1 MPFSIVYCVYG
12 ISYVKEGGAGMPPID
27 YGLVLAGGGA
37 KGIYQIGA
45 WRAIRELDIPIT
57 CVVGT
62 SVGAMNGAMIACGQ
76 YEGAVALWE
85 NMSIEK
91 GFALPE
97 PLRVPDRLF
106 SLKNADIL
114 LKELW
119 RNGGLDISPIR
130 RELETLVDEQ
140 TLRDSPVEFGLVT
153 FELSRRQPRH
163 LFRDQIPKGKLMDYI
178 MASSAYPG
186 LKQPEIYGH
195 KFLDGGVV
203 DNVPV
208 KMMMRRH
215 PDNIIVV
222 NIGDVGLP
230 KDIDPKRNIV
240 YVKPLDSLGTAFEFQ
255 PETARTKM
263 DMGWYDTMKAFGK
276 FSGEWMYFPNEE
288 YQRLRDELGENVVKG
303 LEHAARLYGIDKLRV
318 CTAEDFVR
326 ELMECDRVSGDKFA
340 AFRSH
345 LDLPSLLKTF
355 YKGELKEVDMTSD
368 VLLQLTQNLLDDQKE
383 RPKLLAIA
391 RRTIPDVLRA
401 AEAMRHLRGYVAGEW

>member
-1 MPFSIVYCVYG
+1 
-12 ISYVKEGGAGMPPID
+12 MPPID

-130 RELETLVDEQ
+130 RELEALVDEQ

>member
-1 MPFSIVYCVYG
+1 M
-12 ISYVKEGGAGMPPID
+12 APIE

-45 WRAIRELDIPIT
+45 WRAIRELEIPIT

-62 SVGAMNGAMIACGQ
+62 SVGAMNGAMVACGQ

-85 NMSIEK
+85 NRSIEK
-91 GFALPE
+91 GFSLPE

-114 LKELW
+114 IREMW

-130 RELETLVDEQ
+130 KELEALVDEDA
-140 TLRDSPVEFGLVT
+140 LRASPVEFGLVT

-163 LFRDQIPKGKLMDYI
+163 LFRDQIPRGRLMDYI

-195 KFLDGGVV
+195 KYLDGGVI

-230 KDIDPKRNIV
+230 KGLDPKMNLV
-240 YVKPLDSLGTAFEFQ
+240 YIKPIDSLGTAFEFR

-263 DMGWYDTMKAFGK
+263 DMGWYDTMKAFGR

-303 LEHAARLYGIDKLRV
+303 LEHAARLDGLDKLRV
-318 CTAEDFVR
+318 CTAEEFVR
-326 ELMECDRVSGDKFA
+326 ELMDCDRVSAEKFA
-340 AFRSH
+340 AFRSRF
-345 LDLPSLLKTF
+345 DLPLLLKAF
-355 YKGELKEVDMTSD
+355 YKGDFRDTDMTSD
-368 VLLQLTQNLLDDQKE
+368 VLLQLTQNLLNDRKE
-383 RPKLLAIA
+383 RPKLLAVA
-391 RRTIPDVLRA
+391 RRMIPDILRA
-401 AEAMRHLRGYVAGEW
+401 AEAMCHLRGYVTGEW

>member
-1 MPFSIVYCVYG
+1 M
-12 ISYVKEGGAGMPPID
+12 APIE

-37 KGIYQIGA
+37 KGMYQIGA
-45 WRAIRELDIPIT
+45 WRAIRELEIPIT

-62 SVGAMNGAMIACGQ
+62 SVGAMNGAMVACGQ

-91 GFALPE
+91 GFSLPE

-114 LKELW
+114 IREMW

-130 RELETLVDEQ
+130 KELEALVDEDA
-140 TLRDSPVEFGLVT
+140 LRASPVEFGLVT

-163 LFRDQIPKGKLMDYI
+163 LFRDQIPRGRLMDYI

-195 KFLDGGVV
+195 RYLDGGVI

-230 KDIDPKRNIV
+230 KGLDPKMNLV
-240 YVKPLDSLGTAFEFQ
+240 YIKPIDSLGTAFEFR

-263 DMGWYDTMKAFGK
+263 DMGWYDTMKAFGR

-303 LEHAARLYGIDKLRV
+303 LEHAARLYGLDKLRV
-318 CTAEDFVR
+318 CTAEEFVR
-326 ELMECDRVSGDKFA
+326 ELMDCDRVSAEKFA
-340 AFRSH
+340 AFRSRF
-345 LDLPSLLKTF
+345 DLPSLLKAF
-355 YKGELKEVDMTSD
+355 YKGDFRDTDMTSD
-368 VLLQLTQNLLDDQKE
+368 VLLQLTQNLLNDRKE
-383 RPKLLAIA
+383 RPKLLAVA
-391 RRTIPDVLRA
+391 RRMIPDILRA
-401 AEAMRHLRGYVAGEW
+401 AEAMCHLRGYVTGEW

>member
-1 MPFSIVYCVYG
+1 
-12 ISYVKEGGAGMPPID
+12 MPPID

-45 WRAIRELDIPIT
+45 WRAIRELDIPIS

-130 RELETLVDEQ
+130 RELEALVDEQ

-240 YVKPLDSLGTAFEFQ
+240 YVKPLESLGTAFEFQ

-303 LEHAARLYGIDKLRV
+303 LEHAARLYGMDKLRV

-326 ELMECDRVSGDKFA
+326 ELMECDRVSADKFA

-345 LDLPSLLKTF
+345 LDLPSLLKTS

-368 VLLQLTQNLLDDQKE
+368 VLLQLTQNLLDDRKE
-383 RPKLLAIA
+383 RPKLLVIA

>member
-1 MPFSIVYCVYG
+1 M
-12 ISYVKEGGAGMPPID
+12 
-27 YGLVLAGGGA
+27 
-37 KGIYQIGA
+37 
-45 WRAIRELDIPIT
+45 
-57 CVVGT
+57 VGT
-62 SVGAMNGAMIACGQ
+62 SVGAMNGAMVACGQ

-91 GFALPE
+91 GFSLPE

-114 LKELW
+114 IREMW

-130 RELETLVDEQ
+130 KELEALVDEDA
-140 TLRDSPVEFGLVT
+140 LRASPVEFGLVT

-163 LFRDQIPKGKLMDYI
+163 LFRDQIPRGRLMDYI

-195 KFLDGGVV
+195 KYLDGGVI

-230 KDIDPKRNIV
+230 KGLDPKMNLV
-240 YVKPLDSLGTAFEFQ
+240 YIKPIDSLGTAFEFR

-263 DMGWYDTMKAFGK
+263 DMGWYDTMKAFGR

-303 LEHAARLYGIDKLRV
+303 LEHAARLYGLDKLRV
-318 CTAEDFVR
+318 CTAEEFVR
-326 ELMECDRVSGDKFA
+326 ELMDCDRVSAEKFA
-340 AFRSH
+340 AFRSRF
-345 LDLPSLLKTF
+345 DLPSLLKAF
-355 YKGELKEVDMTSD
+355 YKGDFRDTDMTSD
-368 VLLQLTQNLLDDQKE
+368 VLLQLTQNLLNDRKE
-383 RPKLLAIA
+383 RPKLLAVA
-391 RRTIPDVLRA
+391 RRMIPDILRA
-401 AEAMRHLRGYVAGEW
+401 AEAMCHLRGYVTGEW

>member
-1 MPFSIVYCVYG
+1 M
-12 ISYVKEGGAGMPPID
+12 APIE

-45 WRAIRELDIPIT
+45 WRAIRELEIPIT

-62 SVGAMNGAMIACGQ
+62 SVGAMNGAMVACGQ

-91 GFALPE
+91 GFSLPE

-114 LKELW
+114 IREMW

-130 RELETLVDEQ
+130 KELEALVDEDA
-140 TLRDSPVEFGLVT
+140 LRASPVEFGLVT

-163 LFRDQIPKGKLMDYI
+163 LFRDQIPRGRLMDYI

-195 KFLDGGVV
+195 KYLDGGVI

-230 KDIDPKRNIV
+230 KGLDPKMNLV
-240 YVKPLDSLGTAFEFQ
+240 YIKPIDSLGTAFEFR

-263 DMGWYDTMKAFGK
+263 DMGWYDTMKAFGR

-303 LEHAARLYGIDKLRV
+303 LEHAARLYGLDKLRV
-318 CTAEDFVR
+318 CTAEEFVR
-326 ELMECDRVSGDKFA
+326 ELMDCDRVSAEKFA
-340 AFRSH
+340 AFRSRF
-345 LDLPSLLKTF
+345 DLPSLLKAF
-355 YKGELKEVDMTSD
+355 YKGDFRDTDMTSD
-368 VLLQLTQNLLDDQKE
+368 VLLQLTQNLLNDRKE
-383 RPKLLAIA
+383 RPKLLAVA
-391 RRTIPDVLRA
+391 RRMIPDILRA
-401 AEAMRHLRGYVAGEW
+401 AEAMCHLRGYVTGEW

>member
-1 MPFSIVYCVYG
+1 M
-12 ISYVKEGGAGMPPID
+12 APIE

-45 WRAIRELDIPIT
+45 WRAIRELEIPIT

-62 SVGAMNGAMIACGQ
+62 SVGAMNGAMVACGQ

-91 GFALPE
+91 GFSLPE

-114 LKELW
+114 IREMW

-130 RELETLVDEQ
+130 KELEALVDEDA
-140 TLRDSPVEFGLVT
+140 LRASPGGVRLGDFRAQPPPAPAPVPGSDSQG
-153 FELSRRQPRH
+153 R
-163 LFRDQIPKGKLMDYI
+163 LMDYI

-195 KFLDGGVV
+195 KYLDGGVI

-230 KDIDPKRNIV
+230 KGLDPKMNLV
-240 YVKPLDSLGTAFEFQ
+240 YIKPIDSLGTAFEFR

-263 DMGWYDTMKAFGK
+263 DMGWYDDEGVRPVFG
-276 FSGEWMYFPNEE
+276 GMDVFPERGVPAPAGRAGGKCG
-288 YQRLRDELGENVVKG
+288 QGSRACRPAVW
-303 LEHAARLYGIDKLRV
+303 AR
-318 CTAEDFVR
+318 
-326 ELMECDRVSGDKFA
+326 
-340 AFRSH
+340 
-345 LDLPSLLKTF
+345 
-355 YKGELKEVDMTSD
+355 
-368 VLLQLTQNLLDDQKE
+368 
-383 RPKLLAIA
+383 
-391 RRTIPDVLRA
+391 
-401 AEAMRHLRGYVAGEW
+401 

>member
-1 MPFSIVYCVYG
+1 MN
-12 ISYVKEGGAGMPPID
+12 GMAPLE

-45 WRAIRELDIPIT
+45 WRALREMEIPIN

-62 SVGAMNGAMIACGQ
+62 SVGAMNGAMVACGQ

-114 LKELW
+114 IKEMW

-130 RELETLVDEQ
+130 KELEALVDEQ
-140 TLRDSPVEFGLVT
+140 TLRASPVEYGLVT

-163 LFRDQIPKGKLMDYI
+163 LFRDQIPKGKLIDYI

-186 LKQPEIYGH
+186 LKRPEIYGH
-195 KFLDGGVV
+195 TYLDGGVI

-230 KDIDPKRNIV
+230 KGLDPKQNLV
-240 YVKPLDSLGTAFEFQ
+240 YIKPIDSLGTAFEFQ
-255 PETARTKM
+255 PETARAKM
-263 DMGWYDTMKAFGK
+263 DMGWFDTMKAFGK

-288 YQRLRDELGENVVKG
+288 YQRLQDELGENVVKG
-303 LEHAARLYGIDKLRV
+303 LEHAARLYGLDKLRI
-318 CTAEDFVR
+318 CTAEAFVR
-326 ELMECDRVSGDKFA
+326 ELMDCDRVSSAKFE

-345 LDLPSLLKTF
+345 LDLPSLLKAF
-355 YKGELKEVDMTSD
+355 YKGTLRDIDITSD

-383 RPKLLAIA
+383 RPKLFSIA
-391 RRTIPDVLRA
+391 RRTIPDLLRA
-401 AEAMRHLRGYVAGEW
+401 AEAMCHLRGYVTGEW

>member
-1 MPFSIVYCVYG
+1 M
-12 ISYVKEGGAGMPPID
+12 APIE

-45 WRAIRELDIPIT
+45 WRAIRELEIPIT

-62 SVGAMNGAMIACGQ
+62 SVGAMNGAMVACGQ

-91 GFALPE
+91 GFSLPE

-114 LKELW
+114 IREMW

-130 RELETLVDEQ
+130 KELEALVDEDA
-140 TLRDSPVEFGLVT
+140 LRASPVEFGLVT

-163 LFRDQIPKGKLMDYI
+163 LFRDQIPRGRLMDYI

-195 KFLDGGVV
+195 KYLDGGVI

-230 KDIDPKRNIV
+230 KGLDPKMNLV
-240 YVKPLDSLGTAFEFQ
+240 YIKPIDSLGTAFEFR

-263 DMGWYDTMKAFGK
+263 DMGWYDTMKAFGR

-303 LEHAARLYGIDKLRV
+303 LEHAARLYGLDKLRV
-318 CTAEDFVR
+318 CTAEEFVQ
-326 ELMECDRVSGDKFA
+326 ELMDCDRVSAEKFA
-340 AFRSH
+340 AFRSRF
-345 LDLPSLLKTF
+345 DLPSLLKAL
-355 YKGELKEVDMTSD
+355 YKGDFRDTDMTSD
-368 VLLQLTQNLLDDQKE
+368 VLLQLTQNLLNDRKE
-383 RPKLLAIA
+383 RPKLLAVA
-391 RRTIPDVLRA
+391 RRMIPDILRA
-401 AEAMRHLRGYVAGEW
+401 AEAMCHLRGYVTGEW

>member
-1 MPFSIVYCVYG
+1 M
-12 ISYVKEGGAGMPPID
+12 APIE

-45 WRAIRELDIPIT
+45 WRAIRELEIPIT

-62 SVGAMNGAMIACGQ
+62 SVGAMNGAMVACGQ

-91 GFALPE
+91 GFSLPE

-114 LKELW
+114 IREMW

-130 RELETLVDEQ
+130 KELEALVDEDA
-140 TLRDSPVEFGLVT
+140 LRASPVEFGLVT

-163 LFRDQIPKGKLMDYI
+163 LFRDQIPRGRLMDYI

-195 KFLDGGVV
+195 KYLDGGVI

-230 KDIDPKRNIV
+230 KGLDPKMNLV
-240 YVKPLDSLGTAFEFQ
+240 YIKPIDSLGTAFEFR

-263 DMGWYDTMKAFGK
+263 DMGWYDTMKAFGR

-303 LEHAARLYGIDKLRV
+303 LEHAARLYGLDKLRV
-318 CTAEDFVR
+318 CTAEEFVR
-326 ELMECDRVSGDKFA
+326 ELMDCDRVSAEKFA
-340 AFRSH
+340 AFRSRF
-345 LDLPSLLKTF
+345 DLPSLLKAF
-355 YKGELKEVDMTSD
+355 YKGDFRDTDMTSD
-368 VLLQLTQNLLDDQKE
+368 VLLQLTQNLLNDRKE
-383 RPKLLAIA
+383 RPKLLAVA
-391 RRTIPDVLRA
+391 RRMIPDILRA
-401 AEAMRHLRGYVAGEW
+401 AEAMCHLRGYVTGDW

>member
-1 MPFSIVYCVYG
+1 M
-12 ISYVKEGGAGMPPID
+12 APIE

-45 WRAIRELDIPIT
+45 WRAIRELEIPIT

-62 SVGAMNGAMIACGQ
+62 SVGAMNGAMVACGQ

-91 GFALPE
+91 GFSLPE

-114 LKELW
+114 IREMW

-130 RELETLVDEQ
+130 KELEALVDEDA
-140 TLRDSPVEFGLVT
+140 LRASPVEFGLVT

-163 LFRDQIPKGKLMDYI
+163 LFRDQIPRGRLLEYI

-195 KFLDGGVV
+195 KYLDGGVI

-230 KDIDPKRNIV
+230 KGLDPKMNLV
-240 YVKPLDSLGTAFEFQ
+240 YIKPIDSLGTAFEFR

-263 DMGWYDTMKAFGK
+263 DMGWYDTMKAFGR

-303 LEHAARLYGIDKLRV
+303 LEHAARLYGLDKLRV
-318 CTAEDFVR
+318 CTAEEFVR
-326 ELMECDRVSGDKFA
+326 ELMDCDRVSAEKFA
-340 AFRSH
+340 AFRSRF
-345 LDLPSLLKTF
+345 DLPLLLKAF
-355 YKGELKEVDMTSD
+355 YKGDFRDTDMTSD
-368 VLLQLTQNLLDDQKE
+368 VLLQLTQNLLNDRKE
-383 RPKLLAIA
+383 RPKLLAVA
-391 RRTIPDVLRA
+391 RRMIPDILRA
-401 AEAMRHLRGYVAGEW
+401 AEAMCHLRGYVTGEW

>member
-1 MPFSIVYCVYG
+1 M
-12 ISYVKEGGAGMPPID
+12 APIE

-45 WRAIRELDIPIT
+45 WRAIRELEIPIT

-62 SVGAMNGAMIACGQ
+62 SVGAMNGAMVACGQ

-91 GFALPE
+91 GFSLPE

-114 LKELW
+114 IREMW

-130 RELETLVDEQ
+130 KELEALVDEDA
-140 TLRDSPVEFGLVT
+140 LRASPVEFGLVT

-163 LFRDQIPKGKLMDYI
+163 LFRDQIPRGRLMDYI

-195 KFLDGGVV
+195 KYLDGGVI

-208 KMMMRRH
+208 MMMRRH

-230 KDIDPKRNIV
+230 KGLDPKMNLV
-240 YVKPLDSLGTAFEFQ
+240 YIKPIDSLGTAFEFR

-263 DMGWYDTMKAFGK
+263 DMGWYDTMKAFGR

-303 LEHAARLYGIDKLRV
+303 LEHAARLYGLDKLRV
-318 CTAEDFVR
+318 CTAEEFVR
-326 ELMECDRVSGDKFA
+326 ELMDCDRVSAEKFA
-340 AFRSH
+340 AFRSRF
-345 LDLPSLLKTF
+345 DLPLLLKAF
-355 YKGELKEVDMTSD
+355 YKGDFRDTDMTSD
-368 VLLQLTQNLLDDQKE
+368 VLLQLTQNLLNDRKE
-383 RPKLLAIA
+383 RPKLLAVA
-391 RRTIPDVLRA
+391 RRMIPDILRA
-401 AEAMRHLRGYVAGEW
+401 AEAMCHLRGYVTGEW

>member
-1 MPFSIVYCVYG
+1 
-12 ISYVKEGGAGMPPID
+12 MPPID

-45 WRAIRELDIPIT
+45 WRAIRELDIPIS

-62 SVGAMNGAMIACGQ
+62 SVGAMNGAMVACGQ

-130 RELETLVDEQ
+130 RELEALVDEQ

-240 YVKPLDSLGTAFEFQ
+240 YVKPLESLGTAFEFQ

-303 LEHAARLYGIDKLRV
+303 LEHAARLYGMDKLRV

-326 ELMECDRVSGDKFA
+326 ELMECDRVSADKFA

-368 VLLQLTQNLLDDQKE
+368 VLLQLTQNLLDDRKE

>member
-1 MPFSIVYCVYG
+1 M
-12 ISYVKEGGAGMPPID
+12 APIE

-45 WRAIRELDIPIT
+45 WRAIRELEIPIT

-62 SVGAMNGAMIACGQ
+62 SVGAMNGAMVACGQ

-91 GFALPE
+91 GFSLPE

-114 LKELW
+114 IREMW

-130 RELETLVDEQ
+130 KELEALVDEDA
-140 TLRDSPVEFGLVT
+140 LRASPVEFGLVT

-163 LFRDQIPKGKLMDYI
+163 LFRDQIPRGRLMDYI

-195 KFLDGGVV
+195 KYLDGGVI

-230 KDIDPKRNIV
+230 KGLDPKMNLV
-240 YVKPLDSLGTAFEFQ
+240 YIKPIDSLGTAFEFR

-263 DMGWYDTMKAFGK
+263 DMGWYDTMKAFGR

-303 LEHAARLYGIDKLRV
+303 LEHAARLYGLDKLRV
-318 CTAEDFVR
+318 CTAEEFVR
-326 ELMECDRVSGDKFA
+326 ELMDCDRVSAEKFA
-340 AFRSH
+340 AFRSRF
-345 LDLPSLLKTF
+345 DLPSLLKAF
-355 YKGELKEVDMTSD
+355 YKGDFRDTDMTSD
-368 VLLQLTQNLLDDQKE
+368 VLLQMTQNLLNDRKE
-383 RPKLLAIA
+383 RPKLLAVA
-391 RRTIPDVLRA
+391 RRMIPDILRA
-401 AEAMRHLRGYVAGEW
+401 AEAMCHLRGYVTGEW

>member
-1 MPFSIVYCVYG
+1 M
-12 ISYVKEGGAGMPPID
+12 APIE

-45 WRAIRELDIPIT
+45 WRAIRELEIPIT

-62 SVGAMNGAMIACGQ
+62 SVGAMNGAMVACGQ

-91 GFALPE
+91 GFSLPE

-114 LKELW
+114 IREMW

-130 RELETLVDEQ
+130 KELEALVDEDA
-140 TLRDSPVEFGLVT
+140 LRASPVEFGLVT

-163 LFRDQIPKGKLMDYI
+163 LFRDQIPRGRLMDYI

-195 KFLDGGVV
+195 KYLDGGVI

-222 NIGDVGLP
+222 NSGDVGLP
-230 KDIDPKRNIV
+230 KGLDPKMNLV
-240 YVKPLDSLGTAFEFQ
+240 YIKPIDSLGTAFEFR

-263 DMGWYDTMKAFGK
+263 DMGWYDTMKAFGR

-303 LEHAARLYGIDKLRV
+303 LEHAARLYGLDKLRV
-318 CTAEDFVR
+318 CTAEEFVR
-326 ELMECDRVSGDKFA
+326 ELMDCDRVSAEKFA
-340 AFRSH
+340 AFRSRF
-345 LDLPSLLKTF
+345 DLPSLLKAF
-355 YKGELKEVDMTSD
+355 YKGDFRDTDMTSD
-368 VLLQLTQNLLDDQKE
+368 VLLQLTQNLLNDRKE
-383 RPKLLAIA
+383 RPKLLAVA
-391 RRTIPDVLRA
+391 RRMIPDILRA
-401 AEAMRHLRGYVAGEW
+401 AEAMCHLRGYVTGEW

>member
-1 MPFSIVYCVYG
+1 M
-12 ISYVKEGGAGMPPID
+12 APID

-45 WRAIRELDIPIT
+45 WRAIRELEIPIT

-62 SVGAMNGAMIACGQ
+62 SVGAMNGAMVACGQ

-91 GFALPE
+91 GFSLPE

-114 LKELW
+114 IREMW

-130 RELETLVDEQ
+130 KELEALVDEDA
-140 TLRDSPVEFGLVT
+140 LRASPVEFGLVT

-163 LFRDQIPKGKLMDYI
+163 LFRDQIPRGRLMDYI

-186 LKQPEIYGH
+186 LNQPEIYGH
-195 KFLDGGVV
+195 KYLDGGVI

-230 KDIDPKRNIV
+230 KGLDPKMNLV
-240 YVKPLDSLGTAFEFQ
+240 YIKPIDSLGTAFEFR

-263 DMGWYDTMKAFGK
+263 DMGWYDTMKAFGR

-303 LEHAARLYGIDKLRV
+303 LEHAARLYGLDKLRV
-318 CTAEDFVR
+318 CTAEEFVR
-326 ELMECDRVSGDKFA
+326 ELMDCDRVSAEKFA
-340 AFRSH
+340 AFRSRF
-345 LDLPSLLKTF
+345 DLPSLLKAF
-355 YKGELKEVDMTSD
+355 YKGDFRDTDMTSD
-368 VLLQLTQNLLDDQKE
+368 VLLQLTQNLLNDRKE
-383 RPKLLAIA
+383 RPKLLAVA
-391 RRTIPDVLRA
+391 RRMIPDILRA
-401 AEAMRHLRGYVAGEW
+401 AEAMCHLRGYVTGEW

>member
-1 MPFSIVYCVYG
+1 
-12 ISYVKEGGAGMPPID
+12 MPPID

-45 WRAIRELDIPIT
+45 WRAIRELDIPIS

-62 SVGAMNGAMIACGQ
+62 SVGAMNGAMVACGQ

-130 RELETLVDEQ
+130 RELEALVDEQ
-140 TLRDSPVEFGLVT
+140 PLRDSPVEFGLVT

-240 YVKPLDSLGTAFEFQ
+240 YVKPLESLGTAFEFQ

-303 LEHAARLYGIDKLRV
+303 LEHAARLYGMDKLRV

-326 ELMECDRVSGDKFA
+326 ELMECDRVSADKFA

>member
-1 MPFSIVYCVYG
+1 M
-12 ISYVKEGGAGMPPID
+12 APIE

-45 WRAIRELDIPIT
+45 WRAIRELEIPIT

-62 SVGAMNGAMIACGQ
+62 SVGAMNGAMVACGQ

-91 GFALPE
+91 GFSLPE

-114 LKELW
+114 IREMW

-130 RELETLVDEQ
+130 KELEALVDEDA
-140 TLRDSPVEFGLVT
+140 LRASPVEFGLVT

-163 LFRDQIPKGKLMDYI
+163 LFRDQIPRGRLMDYI

-195 KFLDGGVV
+195 KYLDGGVI

-230 KDIDPKRNIV
+230 KGLDPKMNLV
-240 YVKPLDSLGTAFEFQ
+240 YIKPIDSLG
-255 PETARTKM
+255 PHSS
-263 DMGWYDTMKAFGK
+263 
-276 FSGEWMYFPNEE
+276 SG
-288 YQRLRDELGENVVKG
+288 
-303 LEHAARLYGIDKLRV
+303 
-318 CTAEDFVR
+318 
-326 ELMECDRVSGDKFA
+326 
-340 AFRSH
+340 
-345 LDLPSLLKTF
+345 
-355 YKGELKEVDMTSD
+355 
-368 VLLQLTQNLLDDQKE
+368 
-383 RPKLLAIA
+383 PKPPAPRWIW
-391 RRTIPDVLRA
+391 
-401 AEAMRHLRGYVAGEW
+401 AGTTR

>member
-1 MPFSIVYCVYG
+1 M
-12 ISYVKEGGAGMPPID
+12 APIE

-45 WRAIRELDIPIT
+45 WRAIRELEIPIT

-62 SVGAMNGAMIACGQ
+62 SVGAMNGAMVACGQ

-91 GFALPE
+91 GFSLPE

-114 LKELW
+114 IREMW

-130 RELETLVDEQ
+130 KELEALVDEDA
-140 TLRDSPVEFGLVT
+140 LRASPVEFGLVT

-163 LFRDQIPKGKLMDYI
+163 LFRDQIPRGRLMDYI

-195 KFLDGGVV
+195 KYLDGGVI

-215 PDNIIVV
+215 PDHIIVV

-230 KDIDPKRNIV
+230 KGLDPKMNLV
-240 YVKPLDSLGTAFEFQ
+240 YIKPIDSLGTAFEFR

-263 DMGWYDTMKAFGK
+263 DMGWYDTMKAFGR

-303 LEHAARLYGIDKLRV
+303 LEHAARLYGLDKLRV
-318 CTAEDFVR
+318 CTAEEFVQ
-326 ELMECDRVSGDKFA
+326 ELMDCDRVSAEKFA
-340 AFRSH
+340 AFRSRF
-345 LDLPSLLKTF
+345 DLPSLLKAF
-355 YKGELKEVDMTSD
+355 YKGDFRDTDMTSD
-368 VLLQLTQNLLDDQKE
+368 VLLQLTQNLLNDRKE
-383 RPKLLAIA
+383 RPKLLAVA
-391 RRTIPDVLRA
+391 RRMIPDILRA
-401 AEAMRHLRGYVAGEW
+401 AEAMCHLRGYVTGEW

>member
-1 MPFSIVYCVYG
+1 M
-12 ISYVKEGGAGMPPID
+12 APIE

-45 WRAIRELDIPIT
+45 WRAIRELEIPIT

-62 SVGAMNGAMIACGQ
+62 SVGAMNGAMVACGQ

-91 GFALPE
+91 GFSLPE

-114 LKELW
+114 IREMW

-130 RELETLVDEQ
+130 KELEALVDEDA
-140 TLRDSPVEFGLVT
+140 LRASPVEFGLVT

-163 LFRDQIPKGKLMDYI
+163 LFRDQIPRGRLMDYI

-195 KFLDGGVV
+195 KYLDGGVI

-222 NIGDVGLP
+222 NSGDVGLP
-230 KDIDPKRNIV
+230 KGLDPKMNLV
-240 YVKPLDSLGTAFEFQ
+240 YIKPIDSLGTAFEFR

-263 DMGWYDTMKAFGK
+263 DMGWYDTMKAFGR

-303 LEHAARLYGIDKLRV
+303 LEHAARLYGLDKLRV
-318 CTAEDFVR
+318 CTAEEFVR
-326 ELMECDRVSGDKFA
+326 ELMDCDRVSAEKFA
-340 AFRSH
+340 AFRSRF
-345 LDLPSLLKTF
+345 DLPLLLKAF
-355 YKGELKEVDMTSD
+355 YKGDFRDTDMTSD
-368 VLLQLTQNLLDDQKE
+368 VLLQLTQNLLNDRKE
-383 RPKLLAIA
+383 RPKLLAVA
-391 RRTIPDVLRA
+391 RRMIPDILRA
-401 AEAMRHLRGYVAGEW
+401 AEAMCHLRGYVTGEW

>member
-1 MPFSIVYCVYG
+1 M
-12 ISYVKEGGAGMPPID
+12 APIE

-45 WRAIRELDIPIT
+45 WRAIRELEIPIT

-62 SVGAMNGAMIACGQ
+62 SVGAMNGAMVACGQ

-91 GFALPE
+91 GFSLPE

-114 LKELW
+114 IREMW

-130 RELETLVDEQ
+130 KELEALVDEDA
-140 TLRDSPVEFGLVT
+140 LRASPVEFGLVT

-163 LFRDQIPKGKLMDYI
+163 LFRDQIPRGRLMDYI

-195 KFLDGGVV
+195 KYLDGGVI

-230 KDIDPKRNIV
+230 KGLDPKMNLV
-240 YVKPLDSLGTAFEFQ
+240 YIKPIDSLGTAFEFR

-263 DMGWYDTMKAFGK
+263 DMGWYDTMKAFGR

-288 YQRLRDELGENVVKG
+288 YQRLRDELGEKVVKG
-303 LEHAARLYGIDKLRV
+303 LEHAARLYGLDKLRV
-318 CTAEDFVR
+318 CTAEEFVR
-326 ELMECDRVSGDKFA
+326 ELMDCDRVSAEKFA
-340 AFRSH
+340 AFRSRF
-345 LDLPSLLKTF
+345 DLPLLLKAF
-355 YKGELKEVDMTSD
+355 YKGDFRDTDMTSD
-368 VLLQLTQNLLDDQKE
+368 VLLQLTQNLLNDRKE
-383 RPKLLAIA
+383 RPKLLAVA
-391 RRTIPDVLRA
+391 RRMIPDILRA
-401 AEAMRHLRGYVAGEW
+401 AEAMCHLRGYVTGEW

>member
-1 MPFSIVYCVYG
+1 M
-12 ISYVKEGGAGMPPID
+12 APIE

-45 WRAIRELDIPIT
+45 WRAIRELEIPIT

-62 SVGAMNGAMIACGQ
+62 SVGAMNGAMVACGQ

-91 GFALPE
+91 GFSLPE

-114 LKELW
+114 IREMW

-130 RELETLVDEQ
+130 KELEALVDEDA
-140 TLRDSPVEFGLVT
+140 LRASPVEFGLVT

-163 LFRDQIPKGKLMDYI
+163 LFRDQIPRGMLMDYI

-195 KFLDGGVV
+195 KYLDGGVI

-230 KDIDPKRNIV
+230 KGLDPKMNLV
-240 YVKPLDSLGTAFEFQ
+240 YIKPIDSLGTAFEFR

-263 DMGWYDTMKAFGK
+263 DMGWYDTMKAFGR

-303 LEHAARLYGIDKLRV
+303 LEHAARLYGLDKLRV
-318 CTAEDFVR
+318 CTAEEFVR
-326 ELMECDRVSGDKFA
+326 ELMDCDRVSAEKFA
-340 AFRSH
+340 AFRSRF
-345 LDLPSLLKTF
+345 DLPSLLKAF
-355 YKGELKEVDMTSD
+355 YKGDFRDTDMTSD
-368 VLLQLTQNLLDDQKE
+368 VLLQLTQNLLNDRKE
-383 RPKLLAIA
+383 RPKLLAVA
-391 RRTIPDVLRA
+391 RRMIPDILRA
-401 AEAMRHLRGYVAGEW
+401 AEAMCHLRGYVTGEW

>member
-1 MPFSIVYCVYG
+1 
-12 ISYVKEGGAGMPPID
+12 MPPID

-45 WRAIRELDIPIT
+45 WRAIRELDIPIS

-62 SVGAMNGAMIACGQ
+62 SVGAMNGAMVACGQ

-130 RELETLVDEQ
+130 RELEALVDEQ

-240 YVKPLDSLGTAFEFQ
+240 YVKPLESLGTAFEFQ

-303 LEHAARLYGIDKLRV
+303 LEHAARLYGMDKLRV

-326 ELMECDRVSGDKFA
+326 ELMECDRVSADKFA

-355 YKGELKEVDMTSD
+355 YKGELKEGDMTSD
-368 VLLQLTQNLLDDQKE
+368 VLLQLTQNLLDDRKE

>member
-1 MPFSIVYCVYG
+1 
-12 ISYVKEGGAGMPPID
+12 MPPID

-45 WRAIRELDIPIT
+45 WRAIRELDIPIS

-62 SVGAMNGAMIACGQ
+62 SVGAMNGAMVACGQ

-130 RELETLVDEQ
+130 RELEALVDEQ

-240 YVKPLDSLGTAFEFQ
+240 YVKPLDPLGTAFEFQ

-263 DMGWYDTMKAFGK
+263 DMGWFDTMKAFGK

-303 LEHAARLYGIDKLRV
+303 LEHAARLYGP
-318 CTAEDFVR
+318 
-326 ELMECDRVSGDKFA
+326 GQA
-340 AFRSH
+340 AGMHR
-345 LDLPSLLKTF
+345 
-355 YKGELKEVDMTSD
+355 
-368 VLLQLTQNLLDDQKE
+368 
-383 RPKLLAIA
+383 
-391 RRTIPDVLRA
+391 
-401 AEAMRHLRGYVAGEW
+401 

>member
-1 MPFSIVYCVYG
+1 M
-12 ISYVKEGGAGMPPID
+12 APIE

-45 WRAIRELDIPIT
+45 WRAIRELEIPIT

-62 SVGAMNGAMIACGQ
+62 SVGAMNGAMVACGQ

-91 GFALPE
+91 GFSLPE

-114 LKELW
+114 IREMW

-130 RELETLVDEQ
+130 KELEALVDEDA
-140 TLRDSPVEFGLVT
+140 LRASPVEFGLVT

-163 LFRDQIPKGKLMDYI
+163 LFRDQIPRGRLMDYI

-195 KFLDGGVV
+195 KYLDGGVI

-230 KDIDPKRNIV
+230 KGLDPKMNLV
-240 YVKPLDSLGTAFEFQ
+240 YIKPIDSLGTAFEFR
-255 PETARTKM
+255 PDTARTKL
-263 DMGWYDTMKAFGK
+263 DMGWYDTMKAFGR

-303 LEHAARLYGIDKLRV
+303 LEHAARLYGLDKLRV
-318 CTAEDFVR
+318 CTAEEFVR
-326 ELMECDRVSGDKFA
+326 ELMDCDRVSAEKFA
-340 AFRSH
+340 AFRSRF
-345 LDLPSLLKTF
+345 DLPSLLKAF
-355 YKGELKEVDMTSD
+355 YKGDFRDTDMTSD
-368 VLLQLTQNLLDDQKE
+368 VLLQLTQNLLNDRKE
-383 RPKLLAIA
+383 RPKLLAVA
-391 RRTIPDVLRA
+391 RRMIPDILRA
-401 AEAMRHLRGYVAGEW
+401 AEAMCHLRGYVTGEW

>member
-1 MPFSIVYCVYG
+1 M
-12 ISYVKEGGAGMPPID
+12 APIE

-45 WRAIRELDIPIT
+45 WRAIRELEIPIT

-62 SVGAMNGAMIACGQ
+62 SVGAMNGAMVACGQ

-91 GFALPE
+91 GLSLPE

-114 LKELW
+114 IREMW

-130 RELETLVDEQ
+130 KELEALVDEDA
-140 TLRDSPVEFGLVT
+140 LRASPVEFGLVT

-163 LFRDQIPKGKLMDYI
+163 LFRDQIPRGRLMDYI

-195 KFLDGGVV
+195 KYLDGGVI

-230 KDIDPKRNIV
+230 KGLDPKMNLV
-240 YVKPLDSLGTAFEFQ
+240 YIKPIDSLGTAFEFR

-263 DMGWYDTMKAFGK
+263 DMGWYDTMKAFGR

-303 LEHAARLYGIDKLRV
+303 LEHAARLYGLDKLRV
-318 CTAEDFVR
+318 CTAEEFVR
-326 ELMECDRVSGDKFA
+326 ELMDCDRVSAEKFA
-340 AFRSH
+340 AFRSRF
-345 LDLPSLLKTF
+345 DLPSLLKAF
-355 YKGELKEVDMTSD
+355 YKGDFRDTDMTSD
-368 VLLQLTQNLLDDQKE
+368 VLLQLTQNLLNDRKE
-383 RPKLLAIA
+383 RPKLLAVA
-391 RRTIPDVLRA
+391 RRMIPDILRA
-401 AEAMRHLRGYVAGEW
+401 AEAMCHLRGYVTGEW

>member
-1 MPFSIVYCVYG
+1 M
-12 ISYVKEGGAGMPPID
+12 APIE

-45 WRAIRELDIPIT
+45 WRAIRELEIPIT

-62 SVGAMNGAMIACGQ
+62 SVGAMNGAMVACGQ

-91 GFALPE
+91 GFSLPE

-114 LKELW
+114 IREMW

-130 RELETLVDEQ
+130 KELEALVDEDA
-140 TLRDSPVEFGLVT
+140 LRASPVEFGLVT

-163 LFRDQIPKGKLMDYI
+163 LFRDQIPRGRLMDYI

-195 KFLDGGVV
+195 KYLDGGVI

-230 KDIDPKRNIV
+230 KGLDPKMNLV
-240 YVKPLDSLGTAFEFQ
+240 YIKPMGTAFEFR

-263 DMGWYDTMKAFGK
+263 DMGWYDTMKAFGR

-303 LEHAARLYGIDKLRV
+303 LEHAARLYGLDKLRV
-318 CTAEDFVR
+318 CTAEEFVR
-326 ELMECDRVSGDKFA
+326 ELMDCDRVSAEKFA
-340 AFRSH
+340 AFRSRF
-345 LDLPSLLKTF
+345 DLPSLLKAF
-355 YKGELKEVDMTSD
+355 YKGDFRDTDMTSD
-368 VLLQLTQNLLDDQKE
+368 VLLQLTQNLLNDRKE
-383 RPKLLAIA
+383 RPKLLAVA
-391 RRTIPDVLRA
+391 RRMIPDILRA
-401 AEAMRHLRGYVAGEW
+401 AEAMCHLRGYVTGEW

>member
-1 MPFSIVYCVYG
+1 M
-12 ISYVKEGGAGMPPID
+12 APIE

-45 WRAIRELDIPIT
+45 WRAIRELEIPIT

-62 SVGAMNGAMIACGQ
+62 SVGAMNGAMVACGQ

-91 GFALPE
+91 GFSLPE

-114 LKELW
+114 IREMW

-130 RELETLVDEQ
+130 KELEALVDEDA
-140 TLRDSPVEFGLVT
+140 LRASPVEFGLVT

-163 LFRDQIPKGKLMDYI
+163 LFRDQIPRGRLMDYI

-195 KFLDGGVV
+195 KYLDGGVI

-230 KDIDPKRNIV
+230 KGLDPKMNLV
-240 YVKPLDSLGTAFEFQ
+240 YIKPIDSLGTAFEFR

-263 DMGWYDTMKAFGK
+263 DMGWYDTMKAFGR

-303 LEHAARLYGIDKLRV
+303 LEHAARLYGLDKLRV
-318 CTAEDFVR
+318 CTAEEFVR
-326 ELMECDRVSGDKFA
+326 ELMDCDRVSAEKFA
-340 AFRSH
+340 AFRSRF
-345 LDLPSLLKTF
+345 DLPLLLKAF
-355 YKGELKEVDMTSD
+355 YKGDFRDTDMTSD
-368 VLLQLTQNLLDDQKE
+368 VLLQLTQNLLNDRKE
-383 RPKLLAIA
+383 RPKLLAVA
-391 RRTIPDVLRA
+391 RRMIPDILRA
-401 AEAMRHLRGYVAGEW
+401 AEAMCHLRGYVTGEW

>member
-1 MPFSIVYCVYG
+1 
-12 ISYVKEGGAGMPPID
+12 MPPID

-45 WRAIRELDIPIT
+45 WRAIRELDIPIS

-62 SVGAMNGAMIACGQ
+62 SVGAMNGAMVACGQ

-130 RELETLVDEQ
+130 RELEALVDEQ

-240 YVKPLDSLGTAFEFQ
+240 YVKPLESLGTAFEFQ

-303 LEHAARLYGIDKLRV
+303 LEHAARLYGMDKLRV

-326 ELMECDRVSGDKFA
+326 ELMECDRVSADKFA

-368 VLLQLTQNLLDDQKE
+368 VLLQLTQNLLDDRKE

-401 AEAMRHLRGYVAGEW
+401 AEAMRHLRGYVAGDW

>member
-1 MPFSIVYCVYG
+1 
-12 ISYVKEGGAGMPPID
+12 MPPID

-45 WRAIRELDIPIT
+45 WRAIRELDIPIS

-62 SVGAMNGAMIACGQ
+62 SVGAMNGAMVACGQ

-130 RELETLVDEQ
+130 RELEALVDEQ

-240 YVKPLDSLGTAFEFQ
+240 YVKPLESLGTAFEFQ

-303 LEHAARLYGIDKLRV
+303 LEHAARLYGMDKLRV

-326 ELMECDRVSGDKFA
+326 ELMECDRVSADKFA

-355 YKGELKEVDMTSD
+355 YKGDLKEVDMTSD
-368 VLLQLTQNLLDDQKE
+368 VLLQLTQNLLDDRKE

>member
-1 MPFSIVYCVYG
+1 
-12 ISYVKEGGAGMPPID
+12 MPPID

>member
-1 MPFSIVYCVYG
+1 M
-12 ISYVKEGGAGMPPID
+12 APIE

-45 WRAIRELDIPIT
+45 WRAIRELEIPIT

-62 SVGAMNGAMIACGQ
+62 SVGAMNGAMVACGQ

-91 GFALPE
+91 GFSLPE

-114 LKELW
+114 IREMW

-130 RELETLVDEQ
+130 KELEALVDEDA
-140 TLRDSPVEFGLVT
+140 LRASPVEFGLVT

-163 LFRDQIPKGKLMDYI
+163 LFRDQIPRGRLMDYI

-195 KFLDGGVV
+195 KYLDGGVI

-230 KDIDPKRNIV
+230 KGLDPKMNLV
-240 YVKPLDSLGTAFEFQ
+240 YIKPIDSLGTAFEFR

-263 DMGWYDTMKAFGK
+263 DMGWYDTMKAFGR
-276 FSGEWMYFPNEE
+276 FSGEWRYVPNEE
-288 YQRLRDELGENVVKG
+288 DQRRRDELGENVVKG
-303 LEHAARLYGIDKLRV
+303 LEHAARLYGLDKLRV
-318 CTAEDFVR
+318 CTAEEFVR
-326 ELMECDRVSGDKFA
+326 ELMDCDRVSAEKFA
-340 AFRSH
+340 AFRSRF
-345 LDLPSLLKTF
+345 DLPLLLKAF
-355 YKGELKEVDMTSD
+355 YKGDFRDTDMTSD
-368 VLLQLTQNLLDDQKE
+368 VLLQLTQNLLNDRKE
-383 RPKLLAIA
+383 RPKLLAVA
-391 RRTIPDVLRA
+391 RRMIPDILRA
-401 AEAMRHLRGYVAGEW
+401 AEAMCHLRGYVTGEW